1 MRPCLTKPRA
11 ARWTEPNEWQMKSKP
26 REKQEKSKIIK
37 WSLGARKHTSPNKGK
52 TLESKT
58 QSICSERGE
67 RSHMFLISPVA
78 EQGEVMMKS
87 SLSSGQVQL
96 HWAVCMLNGFRLT
109 NTHMHFHTFWCAIK
123 KSTGNKIFTCG
134 NKSSKVKWRSSNLWG
149 SYFIFSTPVAPAV
162 PFIDEKLKRS
172 HISLLG
178 APPLLFQLPTAFPG
192 NRVLLWTRVIKSHSA
207 GHCLCVI
214 SVSSSVA
221 PSTKTSHYMASAS
234 LH

>member
-1 MRPCLTKPRA
+1 MVSLAELNTKTWYIKCYTYIPCFIHLRHTNKHTSSTTQACCYNVVGLCGMQPCLTKPRA

-26 REKQEKSKIIK
+26 REKQEKYNIIK
-37 WSLGARKHTSPNKGK
+37 WSLGAHKHTSPNKGK

-96 HWAVCMLNGFRLT
+96 HWAVCMLNGFGLT

-123 KSTGNKIFTCG
+123 KK
-134 NKSSKVKWRSSNLWG
+134 KVL
-149 SYFIFSTPVAPAV
+149 
-162 PFIDEKLKRS
+162 E
-172 HISLLG
+172 
-178 APPLLFQLPTAFPG
+178 
-192 NRVLLWTRVIKSHSA
+192 IKS
-207 GHCLCVI
+207 
-214 SVSSSVA
+214 
-221 PSTKTSHYMASAS
+221 
-234 LH
+234 